1 MIKRLP
7 IYQKKRR
14 ISWELWIYM
23 IKNLYILISLKLMVK
38 LVPIVTLKSLGDP
51 NEKHIWI
58 WIGPKNI

>member
-1 MIKRLP
+1 
-7 IYQKKRR
+7 
-14 ISWELWIYM
+14 M